1 MSESRILLDEEEK
14 ASLQEFQKK
23 VHQVIID
30 LGKVELQLSD
40 LLNVKEQIKDGMAQI
55 VSEQN
60 QFFNALEQQYG
71 KGLVDPHTFE
81 YVQQ

>member
-1 MSESRILLDEEEK
+1 MSESRILLDEAEK
-14 ASLQEFQKK
+14 AALQEFQKK

-40 LLNVKEQIKDGMAQI
+40 LLNVKEQIKDGMAQ
-55 VSEQN
+55 VVTEQN
-60 QFFNALEQQYG
+60 QFFGALEQKYG

>member
-1 MSESRILLDEEEK
+1 MEDSRILLSEDEK
-14 ASLQEFQKK
+14 AALQEFQKK

-30 LGKVELQLSD
+30 LGKIELQLSD

-55 VSEQN
+55 VAEQN
-60 QFFNALEQQYG
+60 QFFAALEEKYG

-81 YVQQ
+81 YIQK

>member
-1 MSESRILLDEEEK
+1 MEESKILLSEDEK

-40 LLNVKEQIKDGMAQI
+40 LLNVKEQIKAAMSDI
-55 VSEQN
+55 VTDQN
-60 QFFNALEQQYG
+60 QYFADLESKYG
-71 KGLVDPHTFE
+71 KGMVDPQTFE
-81 YVQQ
+81 YIQK

>member
-1 MSESRILLDEEEK
+1 MSETRILLDEAEK
-14 ASLQEFQKK
+14 ASLQDFQKK

-30 LGKVELQLSD
+30 LGKIELQLSD
-40 LLNVKEQIKDGMAQI
+40 LLNVKEQVKDGMSQI

-60 QFFNALEQQYG
+60 QFFAALEEKYG

>member
-1 MSESRILLDEEEK
+1 MSETRILLDEAEK
-14 ASLQEFQKK
+14 ASLQDFQKK

-30 LGKVELQLSD
+30 LGKIELQLSD
-40 LLNVKEQIKDGMAQI
+40 LLNVKEQVKDGMSQI

-60 QFFNALEQQYG
+60 QFFATLEQKYG

>member
-1 MSESRILLDEEEK
+1 MSETRILLDEEEK
-14 ASLQEFQKK
+14 AAVQEFQKK

-30 LGKVELQLSD
+30 LGKIELQLSD
-40 LLNVKEQIKDGMAQI
+40 LLNVKEQIKDGMSQV

-60 QFFNALEQQYG
+60 QFFAGLEQKYG
-71 KGLVDPHTFE
+71 KGLLDPHTLE